1 MKHWHR
7 HRGTLQVVFDE
18 PPLTIINRHHMVDR
32 LTIATISCQIMDRL
46 LEMGECLDR
55 TMRDATGRLFLGR
68 SWTLAVAGGNG
79 PYLQIRCICM
89 LVIVF
94 SVYWFN
100 YLEHLLCFFVSL
112 LFLSLSLYI
121 YIYYIET
128 NQDPAPLVNSLRF
141 TLSASDLME
150 ASLLPARKHGK
161 GEKKQVMGNLL
172 WHKWDLELSG

>member
-112 LFLSLSLYI
+112 LFLSLSIYI
-121 YIYYIET
+121 YIYILHR
-128 NQDPAPLVNSLRF
+128 NKSRSC
-141 TLSASDLME
+141 TLSQQPEVHTICFRSHGGQFAAGKETWQGGKKTSD
-150 ASLLPARKHGK
+150 GK
-161 GEKKQVMGNLL
+161 SSMT
-172 WHKWDLELSG
+172 